1 MKQNSLQMF
10 LVSLLSTFLC
20 SATMYAQGLYQN
32 GVLVN
37 KTDGITMPAGGS
49 CTIRAELP
57 TSTIPTR
64 VEWTASGGIYFYE
77 SSIGTKV
84 TCISSDFSTSSDLV
98 MTIRS
103 KDGVT
108 KEDGYS
114 MFAKGVVTV
123 RFVYNT
129 DVCVGENF
137 KYYIT
142 GGIGYIADVYKTFD
156 PVAGVTKDGI
166 TYTNNIAGELC
177 ASQGKDITFSV
188 EPWVS
193 GSSCA
198 GNFDEY
204 SWSGYEN
211 IAVDGTLK
219 YTSNDNSSITFT
231 VKDDAVI
238 DNTTITCNIGKK
250 NTEASKTLTFALM
263 EGIAEPTIVLSAD
276 GDDSYSLPLV
286 SGIGS
291 YNCIPYELEELAFTI
306 TDKLDWA
313 EYSWEITKNG
323 GTQVVDFTI
332 DDDGV
337 LRIPNA
343 VGNNYT
349 IALHVNGGSC
359 SDAEFVYN
367 INRQLPKAE
376 NIDIFWNNDKGC
388 VPNTRIRKA
397 LRLRYFNGTTY
408 EALAQTYNLKC
419 EISQEN
425 DGNGWSFSP
434 FKANLSSTS
443 QTSSSLG
450 LYTGYANSQI
460 AINIRDGYACQLA
473 EPIVKD
479 LTVKPKTPTTATGSI
494 CVPYPVEGEDNS
506 FEVVLE
512 EDEVAER
519 WHWLLPTDWSITTL
533 NGSAVVN
540 TIDVKD
546 GKEVEVFET
555 TTNKVTIVPNGV
567 ADGASIRV
575 KAFGQTCETDWTT
588 MALGYA
594 YPNPTIEV
602 DGCLVPGGRVHLTA
616 VGGSPN
622 AMYSWNVSGAS
633 DESAIS
639 DGTSLNNSS
648 VYFNVAAKGPSM
660 QYPIYLTTTNS
671 CSSDNIVTKDIDVT
685 SSYYVAYSNYGA
697 GTLVS
702 IQDIDNKNTSFR
714 SHSNVLYLYR
724 ISSDGSNAL
733 VSSTMNT
740 GTGFISSSAANV
752 GESFFFRFVVTYDDG
767 CEEVLERTIE
777 VPSDL
782 IVEHYLYKPE
792 DSNGTNNTNGTNKSL
807 RITESNSIAFPNPTD
822 GIFTIPF
829 DDFGIYDVN
838 IFDMQGSLMKS
849 FNGEGFAAKVDIST
863 FPMGDYVYVA
873 YQNGKSKSGIILK
886 K

>member
-1 MKQNSLQMF
+1 
-10 LVSLLSTFLC
+10 
-20 SATMYAQGLYQN
+20 
-32 GVLVN
+32 
-37 KTDGITMPAGGS
+37 
-49 CTIRAELP
+49 
-57 TSTIPTR
+57 
-64 VEWTASGGIYFYE
+64 
-77 SSIGTKV
+77 
-84 TCISSDFSTSSDLV
+84 

-166 TYTNNIAGELC
+166 TYTNSIAGELC

-211 IAVDGTLK
+211 IAVDGALK

-250 NTEASKTLTFALM
+250 NTEASKALTFALM

-519 WHWLLPTDWSITTL
+519 WHWLLPADWTLTAL

-546 GKEVEVFET
+546 GKDVEVFET
-555 TTNKVTIVPNGV
+555 TTNRVKIVPNGV
-567 ADGASIRV
+567 ADGASI
-575 KAFGQTCETDWTT
+575 
-588 MALGYA
+588 
-594 YPNPTIEV
+594 
-602 DGCLVPGGRVHLTA
+602 
-616 VGGSPN
+616 
-622 AMYSWNVSGAS
+622 SW
-633 DESAIS
+633 
-639 DGTSLNNSS
+639 
-648 VYFNVAAKGPSM
+648 
-660 QYPIYLTTTNS
+660 
-671 CSSDNIVTKDIDVT
+671 
-685 SSYYVAYSNYGA
+685 
-697 GTLVS
+697 
-702 IQDIDNKNTSFR
+702 
-714 SHSNVLYLYR
+714 
-724 ISSDGSNAL
+724 
-733 VSSTMNT
+733 
-740 GTGFISSSAANV
+740 AN
-752 GESFFFRFVVTYDDG
+752 
-767 CEEVLERTIE
+767 L
-777 VPSDL
+777 
-782 IVEHYLYKPE
+782 
-792 DSNGTNNTNGTNKSL
+792 
-807 RITESNSIAFPNPTD
+807 
-822 GIFTIPF
+822 
-829 DDFGIYDVN
+829 
-838 IFDMQGSLMKS
+838 
-849 FNGEGFAAKVDIST
+849 
-863 FPMGDYVYVA
+863 
-873 YQNGKSKSGIILK
+873 
-886 K
+886 

>member
-276 GDDSYSLPLV
+276 GEDSYSLPLV

-291 YNCIPYELEELAFTI
+291 YNCVPYELEELAFTI

-313 EYSWEITKNG
+313 EYSWEITQNG

-388 VPNTRIRKA
+388 VPNTHIRKA

-434 FKANLSSTS
+434 FQTKLSSTS
-443 QTSSSLG
+443 LTSSSLG

-671 CSSDNIVTKDIDVT
+671 CSSDNIVTEYVNVTSLFKVAYKYQSSNSRTIIRPETIGENDDIDDYT
-685 SSYYVAYSNYGA
+685 Y
-697 GTLVS
+697 T
-702 IQDIDNKNTSFR
+702 F
-714 SHSNVLYLYR
+714 NVYR
-724 ISSDGSNAL
+724 FSSDGDLILMSNPKNIPASTVGVGERIFFRL
-733 VSSTMNT
+733 EVEINANCTEILEGTIVVPETSNIWYYMYDSEDNGTSSTS
-740 GTGFISSSAANV
+740 GQ
-752 GESFFFRFVVTYDDG
+752 
-767 CEEVLERTIE
+767 
-777 VPSDL
+777 
-782 IVEHYLYKPE
+782 
-792 DSNGTNNTNGTNKSL
+792 NKSL
-807 RITESNSIAFPNPTD
+807 RLKNTSTDFINRYAFPNPTS
-822 GIFTIPF
+822 GIFKVQLDEI
-829 DDFGIYDVN
+829 DAYEMKIYNV
-838 IFDMQGSLMKS
+838 QGSLVKVI
-849 FNGEGFAAKVDIST
+849 NGDDDVVRADISE
-863 FPMGDYVYVA
+863 FPAGSYTYSIS
-873 YQNGKSKSGIILK
+873 QNENVISGVIIK

>member
-77 SSIGTKV
+77 SSVGTKV
-84 TCISSDFSTSSDLV
+84 TCISSDFSTSNDLV

-114 MFAKGVVTV
+114 MFAKGAVAV
-123 RFVYNT
+123 RFEYNT
-129 DVCVGENF
+129 DICVGQDF
-137 KYYIT
+137 TYYIT
-142 GGIGYIADVYKTFD
+142 GGIGYVADVYKTFD

-250 NTEASKTLTFALM
+250 NTEASKALTFALM

-291 YNCIPYELEELAFTI
+291 YNCVPYELEELAFTI

-434 FKANLSSTS
+434 LKTNLSSTS

-519 WHWLLPTDWSITTL
+519 WHWLLPTDWTLTTL

-602 DGCLVPGGRVHLTA
+602 DGCLVPGGRVYLTA
-616 VGGSPN
+616 VGGAPE
-622 AMYSWNVSGAS
+622 AMYTWNVSAFTYDGC
-633 DESAIS
+633 IS
-639 DGTSLNNSS
+639 SGTSQNNSS
-648 VYFNVAAKGPSM
+648 VYFDIVKQGTSFQA
-660 QYPIYLTTTNS
+660 PIYLTTTNS
-671 CSSDNIVTKDIDVT
+671 CSSDNIITEYLNVT
-685 SSYYVAYSNYGA
+685 SSFYISYEYSSRRGITY
-697 GTLVS
+697 
-702 IQDIDNKNTSFR
+702 IDANCVNKQPIR
-714 SHSNVLYLYR
+714 DVISHFAAYR
-724 ISSDGSNAL
+724 ISSNGQKILLDE
-733 VSSTMNT
+733 SSR
-740 GTGFISSSAANV
+740 GTLEVDEDVVGV
-752 GESFFFRFVVTYDDG
+752 GESIYFVFEATHDNGCVEILDGTFVV
-767 CEEVLERTIE
+767 
-777 VPSDL
+777 PSSGD
-782 IVEHYLYKPE
+782 VFFMYKPDE
-792 DSNGTNNTNGTNKSL
+792 GSDTTNGTNKSL
-807 RITESNSIAFPNPTD
+807 RLSAANDENSSYAYPNPTD
-822 GIFTIPF
+822 NTFYVNLKHHDAYKINV
-829 DDFGIYDVN
+829 YDMSGRLVKTTEGDAR
-838 IFDMQGSLMKS
+838 IAEGDIAELPSGSYTY
-849 FNGEGFAAKVDIST
+849 KVTQNDIT
-863 FPMGDYVYVA
+863 L
-873 YQNGKSKSGIILK
+873 SGVIIK

>member
-37 KTDGITMPAGGS
+37 RTDGITMPAGGS

-166 TYTNNIAGELC
+166 TYTNHIAGELC

-276 GDDSYSLPLV
+276 GEDSYSLPLV

-291 YNCIPYELEELAFTI
+291 YNCVPYELEELAFTI

-313 EYSWEITKNG
+313 EYSWEITQNG

-388 VPNTRIRKA
+388 VPNTHIRKA

-434 FKANLSSTS
+434 FQTKLSSTS
-443 QTSSSLG
+443 LTSSSLG

-671 CSSDNIVTKDIDVT
+671 CSSDNIVTEYVNVTSLFKVAYKYQSSNSRTIIRPETIGENDDIDDYT
-685 SSYYVAYSNYGA
+685 Y
-697 GTLVS
+697 T
-702 IQDIDNKNTSFR
+702 F
-714 SHSNVLYLYR
+714 NVYR
-724 ISSDGSNAL
+724 FSSDGDLILMSNPKNIPASTVGVGERIFFRL
-733 VSSTMNT
+733 EVEINANCTEILEGTIVVPETSNIWYYMYDSEDNGTSSTS
-740 GTGFISSSAANV
+740 GQ
-752 GESFFFRFVVTYDDG
+752 
-767 CEEVLERTIE
+767 
-777 VPSDL
+777 
-782 IVEHYLYKPE
+782 
-792 DSNGTNNTNGTNKSL
+792 NKSL
-807 RITESNSIAFPNPTD
+807 RLKNTSTDFINRYAFPNPTS
-822 GIFTIPF
+822 GIFKVQLDEI
-829 DDFGIYDVN
+829 DAYEMKIYNV
-838 IFDMQGSLMKS
+838 QGSLVKVI
-849 FNGEGFAAKVDIST
+849 NGDDDVVRADISE
-863 FPMGDYVYVA
+863 FPAGSYTYSIS
-873 YQNGKSKSGIILK
+873 QNENVISGVIIK